1 MKKNTE
7 VYFRDLVMS
16 PTQIFK
22 GVTLTETLY
31 DKLNG
36 ELVDYILVKINIE
49 PSDYLGVKVYMS
61 ELLDKEFS
69 LAEYEKQTLI
79 KQLEEQILAC
89 KKQLMDLK

>member
-1 MKKNTE
+1 
-7 VYFRDLVMS
+7 
-16 PTQIFK
+16 
-22 GVTLTETLY
+22 
-31 DKLNG
+31 
-36 ELVDYILVKINIE
+36 
-49 PSDYLGVKVYMS
+49 MS